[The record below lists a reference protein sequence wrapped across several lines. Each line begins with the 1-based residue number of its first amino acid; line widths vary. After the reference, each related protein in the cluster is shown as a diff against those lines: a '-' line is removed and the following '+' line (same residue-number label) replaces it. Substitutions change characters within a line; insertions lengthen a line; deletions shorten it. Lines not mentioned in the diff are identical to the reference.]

1 MSLRSVIESCSA
13 ANSFDKMDGG
23 TIMSVLSQLQPQS
36 VFHYFEEICRI
47 PHGSGNIRQISD
59 YLKQFA
65 DSRGLECIQ
74 DEFLN
79 IIIIKEATAGYEEE
93 EAIILQGHMD
103 MVAIKKPDCAVDMT
117 KEPLQLYIEDNKIR
131 ANGTSLGGDDGIAVA
146 YALAL
151 LDAQDISHPRLE
163 IVLTVDEE
171 TGMEG
176 AKEIDLS
183 MLRGKRLINLDQE
196 EEGVIITSCAGGAR
210 VDVSVPM
217 CTEQVDRKSV
227 QAVRIQVS
235 GLMGGHSGMEIHKGR
250 GNANCLLGRI
260 LKGSSERFGIRLITM
275 YGGQADNAIPREAAA
290 LTLVD
295 ITQTNEL
302 ISYVKETENSLRQ
315 ELGDRDAGFTV
326 VCEVS
331 DEQTVSDGCSTGHE
345 CHGNSIKCLDKAST
359 DRALDCLCKLP
370 NGVIAMSPDLEGLVQ
385 TSLNLGVIAH
395 KEDALCYSYAVRSSV
410 DGDRERLCE
419 QMTEVAARS
428 GAKAQVRNAYPG
440 WAYRKDSPLRETV
453 TQIYEQMY
461 GKKPVLQAIHAGLE
475 CGILASKIEG
485 LDCVS
490 IGPDMADVHTAE
502 ESLDIASVR
511 RTWEYLL
518 HILAYRLDSV

>member
-1 MSLRSVIESCSA
+1 
-13 ANSFDKMDGG
+13 
-23 TIMSVLSQLQPQS
+23 MSVLSHLQPQS

-47 PHGSGNIRQISD
+47 PHGSGNVKQISD

-74 DEFLN
+74 DEMFN
-79 IIIIKEATAGYEEE
+79 VIIIKEATLGYEEE
-93 EAIILQGHMD
+93 EAVILQGHMD
-103 MVAIKKPDCAVDMT
+103 MVAVKKPECDIDMM
-117 KEPLQLYIEDNKIR
+117 KEPLQLYIEDKRIR

-151 LDAQDISHPRLE
+151 LDAQDVSHPRLE

-210 VDVSVPM
+210 VDVSVPV
-217 CTEQVDRKSV
+217 CTEQVDRESV
-227 QAVRIQVS
+227 QTVSIQVS
-235 GLMGGHSGMEIHKGR
+235 GLMGGHSGVEIHKGR

-260 LKGSSERFGIRLITM
+260 LKEASERFGIRLITM
-275 YGGQADNAIPREAAA
+275 HGGQADNAIPREAAA
-290 LTLVD
+290 VVAVD

-302 ISYVKETENSLRQ
+302 ISYVKDSENSIRQ
-315 ELGDRDAGFTV
+315 ELGDRDAGFTA
-326 VCEVS
+326 VCEVT
-331 DEQTVSDGCSTGHE
+331 DEQTVSDGCGAE
-345 CHGNSIKCLDKAST
+345 CDCRGNLGDSIKCLDEAST

-395 KEDALCYSYAVRSSV
+395 KEGELCYSYAVRSSV
-410 DGDRERLCE
+410 NEDRERLCE
-419 QMTEVAARS
+419 QMKEIAAHS

-440 WAYRKDSPLRETV
+440 WAYRKDSPLREAV
-453 TQIYEQMY
+453 IQVYEQMY

-502 ESLDIASVR
+502 ESLDIASVQ

>member
-1 MSLRSVIESCSA
+1 M
-13 ANSFDKMDGG
+13 G
-23 TIMSVLSQLQPQS
+23 VLGHLQPQS
-36 VFHYFEEICRI
+36 VFHYFEEICQI
-47 PHGSGNIRQISD
+47 PHGSGNVKQISD

-79 IIIIKEATAGYEEE
+79 IIIIKEATPGYEEE
-93 EAIILQGHMD
+93 EAVILQGHMD
-103 MVAIKKPDCAVDMT
+103 MVAVKKPDCDIDMT
-117 KEPLQLYIEDNKIR
+117 KEPLQLYVEDGCIR
-131 ANGTSLGGDDGIAVA
+131 AGGTSLGGDDGIAVA
-146 YALAL
+146 YALAV

-163 IVLTVDEE
+163 VVLTVDEE

-183 MLRGKRLINLDQE
+183 MLRGRRLINLDQE

-210 VDVSVPM
+210 VDVSVPV
-217 CTEQVDRKSV
+217 CTEQVDRESV
-227 QAVRIQVS
+227 QAVSIQVS

-260 LKGSSERFGIRLITM
+260 LKGVSERFGIRLITM

-290 LTLVD
+290 IVAVD
-295 ITQTNEL
+295 ITHVNEL
-302 ISYVKETENSLRQ
+302 ISYVKDSENSIRQ
-315 ELGDRDAGFTV
+315 ELGDRDAGFTA
-326 VCEVS
+326 VCEVT
-331 DEQTVSDGCSTGHE
+331 DEQAVSDGCGAE
-345 CHGNSIKCLDKAST
+345 CDCRGNLGDSIKCLDEAST

-395 KEDALCYSYAVRSSV
+395 KEGELCYSYAVRSSV
-410 DGDRERLCE
+410 NEDRERLCE
-419 QMTEVAARS
+419 QMKEIAAHS

-440 WAYRKDSPLRETV
+440 WAYRKDSPLREAV
-453 TQIYEQMY
+453 IQVYEQMY
-461 GKKPVLQAIHAGLE
+461 SRKPVLQAIHAGLE

-502 ESLDIASVR
+502 ESLDIASVQ